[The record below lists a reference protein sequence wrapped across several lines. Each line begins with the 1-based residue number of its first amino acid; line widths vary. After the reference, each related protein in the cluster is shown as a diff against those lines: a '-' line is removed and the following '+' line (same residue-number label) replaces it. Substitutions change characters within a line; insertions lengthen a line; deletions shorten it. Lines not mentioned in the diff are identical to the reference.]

1 MLIDEKITKKI
12 AYLAR
17 IKLSLTEVN
26 EYAKDLSKI
35 FEWMEELKKDDV
47 KTIEPVTSVNKISL
61 FEREDASFKKNIEND
76 EVLKNA
82 PSKENNFFTVPK
94 VIE

>member
-35 FEWMEELKKDDV
+35 FEWMEELKKVDV

>member
-17 IKLSLTEVN
+17 IKLSPKEVN

-35 FEWMEELKKDDV
+35 FEWMEELKKVDV
-47 KTIEPVTSVNKISL
+47 KTIEPVTSVNKITL
-61 FEREDASFKKNIEND
+61 FEREDVSFKKSIEND

-82 PSKENNFFTVPK
+82 PSKDNNFFTVPK

>member
-35 FEWMEELKKDDV
+35 FEWMEELKKVDV

-76 EVLKNA
+76 EVLENA

>member
-35 FEWMEELKKDDV
+35 FEWMEELKKVDV

-61 FEREDASFKKNIEND
+61 FEREDASFKKNIENN

>member
-17 IKLSLTEVN
+17 IKLSSAELN
-26 EYAKDLSKI
+26 EYSKDLSKI
-35 FEWMEELKKDDV
+35 FEWMEELRKVDV
-47 KTIEPVTSVNKISL
+47 KGIEPVTNVNKITL
-61 FEREDASFKKNIEND
+61 FEREDTSFEKNIDNN

-82 PSKENNFFTVPK
+82 PSKENIFFTVPK